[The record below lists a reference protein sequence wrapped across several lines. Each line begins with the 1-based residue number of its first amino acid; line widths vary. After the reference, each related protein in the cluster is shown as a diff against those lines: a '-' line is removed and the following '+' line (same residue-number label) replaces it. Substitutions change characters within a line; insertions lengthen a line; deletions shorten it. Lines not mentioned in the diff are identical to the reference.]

1 LLWLEERKTD
11 FALFATIFIPEDLG
25 MFDYFYGFPDDVEA
39 VGVDRR
45 YSFTFTKFRTY
56 RNMSYKPI
64 KPTRE

>member
-1 LLWLEERKTD
+1 MAGRKEVKPD
-11 FALFATIFIPEDLG
+11 FALFAPIFIPEDMG
-25 MFDYFYGFPDDVEA
+25 MFDYFDGFPDDVGA

-45 YSFTFTKFRTY
+45 YSFSFTKFRTY